1 MVCESVELGV
11 LGHAGIQ
18 AASSASGEATLD
30 TAASTAVARSRAAP
44 AIVLTFS
51 SRRVMNE
58 SC

>member
-51 SRRVMNE
+51 SRRVMK
-58 SC
+58 